1 MDLYKLIPKKQRHNR
16 DWSVGKDYVFF
27 KKLHNVPLCYF
38 KDGIVWVF
46 LDLRIQRQVVDLIH
60 HLENSNLK
68 FYFTHPEFSNPGE
81 EFNIN
86 KIPLHC
92 FRCYA
97 DSKFYKSIKKI
108 DFDFIENL
116 VSFTKEFS
124 DFETLL
130 LNFKIVQKEVGKKW
144 YDYYNKK
151 DIWDYS
157 EEIRE
162 EFRTLWREIQINNIL

>member
-1 MDLYKLIPKKQRHNR
+1 M
-16 DWSVGKDYVFF
+16 
-27 KKLHNVPLCYF
+27 
-38 KDGIVWVF
+38 F

-60 HLENSNLK
+60 HLENSKIK

-81 EFNIN
+81 EFNID

-97 DSKFYKSIKKI
+97 DPKFYKSIKKI
-108 DFDFIENL
+108 DFDFIKNL
-116 VSFTKEFS
+116 VNFTKEFS

-144 YDYYNKK
+144 YDYYSKK
-151 DIWDYS
+151 DIWNYS